1 MNIYVYF
8 NIPITVLFK
17 GVEKLLNVFEKH
29 HDDDVVTWRDVL
41 PAGVDR
47 QSTRQQGRLDGVAAT
62 TQYRAAQGVA
72 VAGAALV
79 LGAGADLQPARTVG
93 TYFTWHAALAVC

>member
-1 MNIYVYF
+1 MWSLVSNYR
-8 NIPITVLFK
+8 
-17 GVEKLLNVFEKH
+17 KLHGNVCINLRLVLNVL
-29 HDDDVVTWRDVL
+29 R
-41 PAGVDR
+41 AGVDR
-47 QSTRQQGRLDGVAAT
+47 ESTRQQGRLDGVAAT